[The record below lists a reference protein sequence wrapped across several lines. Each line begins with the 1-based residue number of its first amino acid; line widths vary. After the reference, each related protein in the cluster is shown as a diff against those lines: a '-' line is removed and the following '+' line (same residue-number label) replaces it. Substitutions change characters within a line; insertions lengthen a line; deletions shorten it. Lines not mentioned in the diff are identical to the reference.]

1 MATYTNLNN
10 EIFARSALEGL
21 VKTLLPITR
30 FARNFSPEN
39 SQKGDQVL
47 VPLISTLTATTFNGS
62 YAVCDGTK
70 TVVTINLNRHRRVA
84 VGQDDITAH
93 SSSESRLEDFGFQM
107 GAALGTVVITDILS
121 LVTTSNYGSVSS
133 VNAASLGVAELR
145 AQRLALN
152 QANAPLAPRVNL
164 IDCVGYDAL
173 LGVTNFVQ
181 AQMFKDQSVLQ
192 EGAIMRAL
200 GMDFYEINSMF
211 PSGAS
216 INSFAA
222 HPDAIAIAMR
232 YLAPQQGNT
241 YSDARP
247 IVDAATGLT
256 IGLRDHYDNN
266 TGTRYIN
273 LECLYGYAAGITNC
287 GRIIKRAD

>member
-10 EIFARSALEGL
+10 EIFARAALQGL
-21 VKTLLPITR
+21 VKTLVPITR
-30 FARNFSPEN
+30 FARNFSPDQ

-47 VPLISTLTATTFNGS
+47 VPLISTLTATTFGGS

-70 TVVTINLNRHRRVA
+70 TVVTINLNKHKHVA
-84 VGQDDITAH
+84 VGQNDITAH
-93 SSSESRLEDFGFQM
+93 ASSEANLEDFGFQM
-107 GAALGTVVITDILS
+107 GAALGTLVITDIMS
-121 LVTTSNYGSVSS
+121 LVTTANFGSVSS
-133 VNAASLGVAELR
+133 VNAASIGVAELR

-152 QANAPLAPRVNL
+152 QANVPMSPRVNL

-192 EGAIMRAL
+192 EGAVMRAL
-200 GMDFYEINSMF
+200 GMDFYEINSLF

-216 INSFAA
+216 VNSFAA
-222 HPDAIAIAMR
+222 HPDAIAVAMR
-232 YLAPQQGNT
+232 YLAPQQGHS

-247 IVDAATGLT
+247 IVDPASGLV

-273 LECLYGYAAGITNC
+273 LECLYGYSAGITNN
-287 GRIIKRAD
+287 GRIVKRAD